1 MELRHIR
8 YFLAVTEE
16 RNFTRAA
23 ARVGIGQP
31 PLSQQIKDLEREV
44 GAALFHR
51 IPQGAELTD
60 AGRAFLEHVRA
71 IPSQAERAVRAARR
85 AARGEIG
92 SLRVGYT
99 GSAPFNPI
107 VTGAIRAFRRAYPDV
122 DLSLEESN
130 TVHLIAGLRENLLD
144 AVFLRSE
151 DLGSDDLQL
160 LPLSEEPMVVA
171 LPAGHPAAK
180 STRID
185 LRQLR
190 DEPLIL
196 TPRGVGQTL
205 FETVIAT
212 CRKAGFEPVLGEPA
226 PTMGSV
232 INLVAAELG
241 FSLVP
246 ASFRQVQVIG
256 VAYREIDGPTPV
268 ATLALASRRGETS
281 DIVRNF
287 MTRAKQSARDNTPRL
302 MPADV
307 IVDWHP
313 HAPGLN
319 T

>member
-8 YFLAVTEE
+8 YFLAVAEE

-31 PLSQQIKDLEREV
+31 PLSQQIRDLEREV

-60 AGRAFLEHVRA
+60 AGRAFIEHVRA
-71 IPSQAERAVRAARR
+71 IPPQAERAVRAARR

-107 VTGAIRAFRRAYPDV
+107 VTAAIRSFKRAYPDV

-130 TVHLIAGLRENLLD
+130 TARLIAGLRESLLD

-151 DLGSDDLQL
+151 DLGGDDLQL
-160 LPLSEEPMVVA
+160 HPLSVEPVVVA
-171 LPAGHPAAK
+171 LPAGHPLAK
-180 STRID
+180 SSRVE

-196 TPRGVGQTL
+196 PPRGVGQT
-205 FETVIAT
+205 FFDTVIAA
-212 CRKAGFEPVLGEPA
+212 CREVGFEPLLGQPA
-226 PTMGSV
+226 PQMVSV
-232 INLVAAELG
+232 VNLVAAGLG
-241 FSLVP
+241 
-246 ASFRQVQVIG
+246 
-256 VAYREIDGPTPV
+256 
-268 ATLALASRRGETS
+268 
-281 DIVRNF
+281 
-287 MTRAKQSARDNTPRL
+287 SARSRP
-302 MPADV
+302 
-307 IVDWHP
+307 
-313 HAPGLN
+313 
-319 T
+319 

>member
-8 YFLAVTEE
+8 YFLAVAEE

-31 PLSQQIKDLEREV
+31 PLSQQIKDLESEV

-71 IPSQAERAVRAARR
+71 IPLQAERAVRVARR

-107 VTGAIRAFRRAYPDV
+107 VTAAIRSFKHAYPDV

-130 TVHLIAGLRENLLD
+130 TARLLAGLRESLLD
-144 AVFLRSE
+144 VVFLRSE

-160 LPLSEEPMVVA
+160 HPLSEEPVLVV
-171 LPAGHPAAK
+171 LPAAHPAAK
-180 STRID
+180 SSRVD
-185 LRQLR
+185 LRRLR

-196 TPRGVGQTL
+196 TPRGLGQTF

-212 CRKAGFEPVLGEPA
+212 CREAGFEPVLGQPA
-226 PTMGSV
+226 PQMGTAV
-232 INLVAAELG
+232 NLVAAELG
-241 FSLVP
+241 YSLVP
-246 ASFRQVQVIG
+246 ASLRQVQVIG
-256 VAYREIDGPTPV
+256 VAYREIKALTPI
-268 ATLALASRRGETS
+268 AKLALASRRGETS
-281 DIVRNF
+281 EIVRNF
-287 MTRAKQSARDNTPRL
+287 LAQAKQSARDN
-302 MPADV
+302 
-307 IVDWHP
+307 
-313 HAPGLN
+313 APQR
-319 T
+319 

>member
-8 YFLAVTEE
+8 YFLAVAEE

-31 PLSQQIKDLEREV
+31 PLSQQIKDLEAEV

-60 AGRAFLEHVRA
+60 AGRAFLDHVRA
-71 IPSQAERAVRAARR
+71 IPLQAERAIRAARR

-107 VTGAIRAFRRAYPDV
+107 VTGAIRAFKRAYPDV

-130 TVHLIAGLRENLLD
+130 TAHLIAGLQEHLLD

-151 DLGSDDLQL
+151 DLGSNDLHL
-160 LPLSEEPMVVA
+160 HPLSEEPMLVA
-171 LPAGHPAAK
+171 LPAGHPAAG
-180 STRID
+180 SSRVD
-185 LRQLR
+185 LRLLR
-190 DEPLIL
+190 DDPLIL

-205 FETVIAT
+205 FDTVIAT
-212 CRKAGFEPVLGEPA
+212 CRQAGFEPVLGQPA
-226 PTMGSV
+226 PQMGSV
-232 INLVAAELG
+232 VNLVAAELG
-241 FSLVP
+241 YSLVP
-246 ASFRQVQVIG
+246 ASFRQVQVTG
-256 VAYREIDGPTPV
+256 VAYREIEGQNPIAP
-268 ATLALASRRGETS
+268 LALASRRGETS

-287 MTRAKQSARDNTPRL
+287 MAKAKQSARDN
-302 MPADV
+302 
-307 IVDWHP
+307 
-313 HAPGLN
+313 AP
-319 T
+319 

>member
-8 YFLAVTEE
+8 YFLAVAEE

-31 PLSQQIKDLEREV
+31 PLSQQIRDLESEV

-60 AGRAFLEHVRA
+60 AGRAFLEHVLA
-71 IPSQAERAVRAARR
+71 IPPQAERAVRAARR

-107 VTGAIRAFRRAYPDV
+107 VTAAIRSFKRAYPDV

-130 TVHLIAGLRENLLD
+130 TARLIAGLRESLLD

-151 DLGSDDLQL
+151 DLGGDDLQL
-160 LPLSEEPMVVA
+160 HPLSSEPVVAA
-171 LPAGHPAAK
+171 LPASHPVAK

-196 TPRGVGQTL
+196 PPRGVGQT
-205 FETVIAT
+205 FFNTVIAT
-212 CRKAGFEPVLGEPA
+212 CREAGFEPLLGQPA
-226 PTMGSV
+226 PQLVSV
-232 INLVAAELG
+232 VNLVAAGLG
-241 FSLVP
+241 YSLVP
-246 ASFRQVQVIG
+246 ASLRQVRVIG
-256 VAYREIDGPTPV
+256 VAYREIKALTVV
-268 ATLALASRRGETS
+268 APLALASRRGETS
-281 DIVRNF
+281 EIVRNF
-287 MTRAKQSARDNTPRL
+287 LVRARQSARDQRSGP
-302 MPADV
+302 
-307 IVDWHP
+307 
-313 HAPGLN
+313 
-319 T
+319 

>member
-8 YFLAVTEE
+8 YFLAVAEE

-31 PLSQQIKDLEREV
+31 PLSQQIRDLESEV

-60 AGRAFLEHVRA
+60 AGRAFREHVRA
-71 IPSQAERAVRAARR
+71 IPPQAERAVRAARR

-107 VTGAIRAFRRAYPDV
+107 VTAAIRSFKHAYPDV

-130 TVHLIAGLRENLLD
+130 TARLLTGLRESNLD
-144 AVFLRSE
+144 AAFLRSE

-160 LPLSEEPMVVA
+160 HPLSEEPVLVV
-171 LPAGHPAAK
+171 LPAAHPAAK
-180 STRID
+180 TSPVD

-190 DEPLIL
+190 NEPLIL
-196 TPRGVGQTL
+196 TPRGVGQTF

-212 CRKAGFEPVLGEPA
+212 CREAGFEPVLGQPA
-226 PTMGSV
+226 PQMGTV
-232 INLVAAELG
+232 VNLVAAELG
-241 FSLVP
+241 YSLVP
-246 ASFRQVQVIG
+246 ASLRQVQVIG
-256 VAYREIDGPTPV
+256 VAYREIKAVTPV
-268 ATLALASRRGETS
+268 AKLALASRRGDTS
-281 DIVRNF
+281 EIVRNF
-287 MTRAKQSARDNTPRL
+287 LARAKQSARDN
-302 MPADV
+302 
-307 IVDWHP
+307 
-313 HAPGLN
+313 APQR
-319 T
+319 